1 MVKVIITA
9 DSRYQINRIAIQG
22 AVLSV
27 LQRNNVRGRVEV
39 EVNIVGDRKMHE
51 LNKKYRNLDYPADIL
66 TFALEDPN
74 PTYLSTEKRQLV
86 GGMTNRPI
94 GGFIAAPDK
103 ILRLGSIIIS
113 HPQAVEDAALDGVP
127 VEDEICC
134 LVEHGTNHL
143 LGFHHN

>member
-1 MVKVIITA
+1 MVKVIISA
-9 DSRYQINRIAIQG
+9 DSRYKINRTAIQG

-27 LQRNNVRGRVEV
+27 LQRNNVRGQVEI

-51 LNKKYRNLDYPADIL
+51 LNKKYRNLDYPTDIL

-74 PTYLSTEKRQLV
+74 PTYLSTEKRQLL
-86 GGMTNRPI
+86 GGVASKPF

-113 HPQAVEDAALDGVP
+113 HPQAVEDATLDSVP
-127 VEDEICC
+127 VEDEICY
-134 LVEHGTNHL
+134 LVEHGTDHL